1 MDSKYADPSLLQED
15 PEKFAASIYEE
26 DDGYGA
32 PADLESSGDE
42 DDIEEEMDELEGGV
56 FNPHRT
62 EEQWKEL
69 VERIP
74 RPGALSLKGA
84 YQLEKQD
91 SKHRMGD
98 LLDECLKAY
107 KTAGSPPPSFF
118 EWLDAMSDLKRTMLI
133 ANHGLVRSGQSTDT
147 VDSRTNIKPSMV
159 KAFMK
164 GVAYLDK
171 AGRKTHRVRFV
182 GGTGMQDGLALDTLH
197 MQTVFSGRG
206 FGIWVMSE
214 KGKMYVGSHVKGLM
228 HHSSFLEGGNVMC
241 GGEIMAAMGKI
252 RFLSAK
258 TGHYQAQLENLKFAL
273 NVLEVSVDNY
283 DEIKVLVWEVGQPK
297 ILSPSQ
303 VQFGGYYSAWGNLT
317 KDQAGWLRNHEFAKF
332 PSR

>member
-1 MDSKYADPSLLQED
+1 MASTYLDPSLLVAD
-15 PEKFAASIYEE
+15 PEKFAASLYEE
-26 DDGYGA
+26 DYGSA
-32 PADLESSGDE
+32 PDLAASQDDE
-42 DDIEEEMDELEGGV
+42 DDIEEEMDELEGGI

-62 EEQWKEL
+62 EEEWKEL
-69 VERIP
+69 VQRIP
-74 RPGALSLKGA
+74 QPTALGLKGA

-91 SKHRMGD
+91 AKHRMGD

-118 EWLDAMSDLKRTMLI
+118 DWLDAMSDLKRTMLI
-133 ANHGLVRSGQSTDT
+133 ANHGLIKTGQSTDT
-147 VDSRTNIKPSMV
+147 LDSRSNIKPSMV

-171 AGRKTHRVRFV
+171 AGRKSHRVRFV

-197 MQTVFSGRG
+197 LQTVFSGRG
-206 FGIWVMSE
+206 FGIWVMNE

-252 RFLSAK
+252 LFLTAK
-258 TGHYQAQLENLKFAL
+258 TGHYQAQLENLKYAL
-273 NVLEVSVDNY
+273 NVLEVSVDNFS
-283 DEIKVLVWEVGQPK
+283 EIKVLVWEMGQPK
-297 ILSPSQ
+297 ILTPKQ
-303 VQFGGYYSAWGNLT
+303 VQVGGYYSAWGGLT
-317 KDQAGWLRNHEFAKF
+317 KDQGAWLRNREFSKF
-332 PSR
+332 PSS